1 MIKQFGGETAL
12 LLVDVQKGVD
22 VLDYWGGPAGR
33 RNNPVA
39 EENLGRLLSAWRQV
53 GLPVFY
59 TLHDSLEEHSP
70 LKLSLPTG
78 DPKRGL
84 EPEPGEGVVIK
95 QVNGGFFG
103 TDLDLRMRR
112 AGVDRLVIGG
122 FFTNMCV
129 DTTTRS
135 AGNLG
140 YDTYLVPDAC
150 ATTNRVGRDGTD
162 HDPEIVHQLAV
173 ASLHGEFCTG
183 LDPDQAIGL
192 TDADNPE
199 LERVQGNE

>member
-1 MIKQFGGETAL
+1 M
-12 LLVDVQKGVD
+12 V
-22 VLDYWGGPAGR
+22 DYWVGPTGR

-95 QVNGGFFG
+95 QVNGGFLAP
-103 TDLDLRMRR
+103 TS
-112 AGVDRLVIGG
+112 I
-122 FFTNMCV
+122 C
-129 DTTTRS
+129 
-135 AGNLG
+135 
-140 YDTYLVPDAC
+140 AC
-150 ATTNRVGRDGTD
+150 GAPV
-162 HDPEIVHQLAV
+162 
-173 ASLHGEFCTG
+173 STG
-183 LDPDQAIGL
+183 W
-192 TDADNPE
+192 
-199 LERVQGNE
+199 